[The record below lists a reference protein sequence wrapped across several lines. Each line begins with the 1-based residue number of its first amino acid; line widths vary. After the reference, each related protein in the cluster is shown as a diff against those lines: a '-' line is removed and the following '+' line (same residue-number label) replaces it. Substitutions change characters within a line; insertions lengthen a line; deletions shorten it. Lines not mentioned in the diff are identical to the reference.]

1 LGEPK
6 IFLYTNRRHI
16 GMDFLISDQIE
27 VLGATIVMTLALVA
41 ALLASKRRTGMILTP
56 VTVFFLFA
64 CAHVVFGRY
73 AAAVLTDQYSFV
85 SRAALGP
92 FLDQSFLVISTGLTC
107 CLLGFAMFPC
117 TSPGRIAARL
127 DQISCKGAMDQIC
140 ARSRVLILVSI
151 PLIII
156 GLQMLGGIPLLSDNP
171 RHDRYLLNFTPE
183 HRLDTFLVNRGRELI
198 VFPAAALA
206 LGWYFRKRRVID
218 AFFVV
223 LAAAGC
229 MLTATRAP
237 LLICTSIVMT
247 VLVWKGHFKAVAV
260 AMAVVFAVL
269 IASELALG
277 GDSNTN
283 TGEWTTLQGIGADLA
298 EVRDLGWVLL
308 KQDEP
313 YWGLTFI
320 AGLVPIP
327 SFASDFT
334 QTYHL
339 RTVTLNAIGFPLTA
353 AHGGLRITYSGEWYL
368 NFGWPG
374 VVAGGLLYGWMC
386 SWFSGLFYRLRKAPL
401 AYPVGAC
408 VVACAW
414 ATLSF
419 MVYMSGSAS
428 GGTLKTYGAVLAVFL
443 FGLRRRNLSAMRER
457 SAAISGEMATAG
469 ARFR

>member
-1 LGEPK
+1 VAEPEV
-6 IFLYTNRRHI
+6 FLHTKRRSL
-16 GMDFLISDQIE
+16 GMDLFISDQGQ
-27 VLGATIVMTLALVA
+27 VLAASILMTIAMMAALV
-41 ALLASKRRTGMILTP
+41 ASKRRTGMLLTP

-107 CLLGFAMFPC
+107 CLVSFTLFPC
-117 TSPGRIAARL
+117 VSSGRVAARL
-127 DQISCKGAMDQIC
+127 ARISCKGALDQIC
-140 ARSRVLILVSI
+140 ARSRVIILIAI
-151 PLIII
+151 PLIIV
-156 GLQMLGGIPLLSDNP
+156 GLQQLGGIPLLSDNP

-183 HRLDTFLVNRGRELI
+183 HRLDTFLVNRGREI
-198 VFPAAALA
+198 VVFPAAALA
-206 LGWYFRKRRVID
+206 LGWYFRKRRVMD
-218 AFFVV
+218 AFFVL

-237 LLICTSIVMT
+237 LLICVSIVMT
-247 VLVWKGHFKAVAV
+247 VLVWKGHYKAVLLAV
-260 AMAVVFAVL
+260 AAVFVVL
-269 IASELALG
+269 IASEVALG
-277 GDSNTN
+277 GDSNTG

-374 VVAGGLLYGWMC
+374 VVVGGLLYGWMC
-386 SWFSGLFYRLRKAPL
+386 SWFSGLFYRLRTASNL
-401 AYPVGAC
+401 YPVGAC
-408 VVACAW
+408 IVACAW
-414 ATLSF
+414 ATVSF

-428 GGTLKTYGAVLAVFL
+428 GGTLKTYGAVLIVFL
-443 FGLRRRNLSAMRER
+443 FRLRRRSRNAVQEPLL
-457 SAAISGEMATAG
+457 ISREMASAG
-469 ARFR
+469 SIR